1 MVSVVLVSSHNMSLA
16 ASCLSSLNE
25 AKNAAGQFDLEL
37 IIGAYDATR
46 VQEIEK
52 LVKQFGFTIFK
63 VVTVSK
69 DLSIPLNRNSLMQF
83 IDSRSEWILFIDDDV
98 ELPRD
103 FLIHFQLL
111 LHRWPKADVFGGPNL
126 TPLHQ
131 EGLAKTSG
139 DLFGSRLNFLCRQ
152 RYSRGHEGQRTS
164 PRDFILCN
172 LFVRT
177 RIQPRFQSAFPVG
190 EELVLVKDFIRRG
203 HVCVYSP
210 DLALYHFRREPMGQ
224 ILAQMEKYGRGRG
237 MTFKLHS
244 IALLVVLTPI
254 LILLSPLSIWSRITL
269 KSSDTK
275 ASALNWVRLVTLI
288 PAFYSLGLV
297 KGLWAQTPP
306 STQSITEPNH
316 AKEA

>member
-1 MVSVVLVSSHNMSLA
+1 MVSVVLVSSHNLSLA
-16 ASCLSSLNE
+16 SSCLSSLSE
-25 AKNAAGQFDLEL
+25 AKNAAGQFGLEL

-46 VQEIEK
+46 VQEMEK
-52 LVKQFGFTIFK
+52 LAKQFVFTNFK

-69 DLSIPLNRNSLMQF
+69 DLSIPLNRNSLMQLT
-83 IDSRSEWILFIDDDV
+83 DSRSEWILFIDDDV

-103 FLIHFQLL
+103 FFIHFQQLL
-111 LHRWPKADVFGGPNL
+111 QRWPKADVFGGPNL
-126 TPLHQ
+126 TPVHQ
-131 EGLAKTSG
+131 KGLAKASG
-139 DLFGSRLNFLCRQ
+139 DLLGSRLNFLCWQ

-203 HVCVYSP
+203 HVCIYSP
-210 DLALYHFRREPMGQ
+210 DLALYHFRRESMGQ

-244 IALLVVLTPI
+244 MALLATLIPI
-254 LILLSPLSIWSRITL
+254 LILLSPLWVCGLITL

-275 ASALNWVRLVTLI
+275 ASALNWVRLITLI
-288 PAFYSLGLV
+288 PAFYSLGLA

-306 STQSITEPNH
+306 ATQPTAEPNH
-316 AKEA
+316 AK